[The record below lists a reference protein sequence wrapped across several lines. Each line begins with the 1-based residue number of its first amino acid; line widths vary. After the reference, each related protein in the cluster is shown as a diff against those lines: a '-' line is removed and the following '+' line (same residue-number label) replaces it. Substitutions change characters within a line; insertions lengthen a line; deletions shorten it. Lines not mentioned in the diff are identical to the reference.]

1 MTKQEAKI
9 LARNAGLRFR
19 EMINEFCDG
28 NQKEFSKKTGIGES
42 SITGYLSYANV
53 PSSQTG
59 FKVYDAFGINP
70 MWTIG
75 YPDAEKYGFG
85 RDGELKNAS
94 ISERLTNYEEQLLQK
109 FRSLPAEKQHSVELL
124 INALYAEVSP

>member
-19 EMINEFCDG
+19 EMIDEFCGG
-28 NQKEFSKKTGIGES
+28 NQKEFSKQTGIGES

-70 MWTIG
+70 MWAIG

-85 RDGELKNAS
+85 RDETLENAT
-94 ISERLTNYEEQLLQK
+94 ISARLSNYEEDLLHK
-109 FRSLPAEKQHSVELL
+109 FRALTPGQKRSVEAV
-124 INALYAEVSP
+124 INALYAEVSS

>member
-9 LARNAGLRFR
+9 LASTAGLRFR
-19 EMINEFCDG
+19 EMIDEFCGG

-70 MWTIG
+70 MWAIG

-94 ISERLTNYEEQLLQK
+94 MSGGLTNYEEQLLDK
-109 FRSLPAEKQHSVELL
+109 FRALPPYRQRDVERI
-124 INALYAEVSP
+124 INMYYEEVSS

>member
-9 LARNAGLRFR
+9 LASTAGLRFR
-19 EMINEFCDG
+19 EMIDEFCGG
-28 NQKEFSKKTGIGES
+28 NQKEFSKMTGIGES

-70 MWTIG
+70 MWAIG
-75 YPDAEKYGFG
+75 YHVSAVNTGHKKRPQK
-85 RDGELKNAS
+85 
-94 ISERLTNYEEQLLQK
+94 ERIPLGLVL
-109 FRSLPAEKQHSVELL
+109 FLL
-124 INALYAEVSP
+124 IEPPLKSLASFLSENPV